1 MSHHDEP
8 DTVMHTDDQ
17 VARHLSRRTASV
29 LVAVGLFLAGIATT
43 GLFVVL
49 INRVDANRHS
59 NNLTRSEVTAIKA
72 LLAERK
78 NQRDDENAAV
88 QAQLDAQAR
97 VLCGVVNDFLAGA
110 RGPGQP
116 VLAKAFADLH
126 CAALAKTPPKSAPT
140 ASSSSSPRSSSAPA
154 AATKPKPKPQPQPSG
169 TSTTPPSQA
178 GGPPPGLP
186 TPPIPPLGL
195 PLLTPVCNVIP
206 LLC

>member
-1 MSHHDEP
+1 MNHHDEP
-8 DTVMHTDDQ
+8 DVVMHTDDK
-17 VARHLSRRTASV
+17 VAPGISRRTANV
-29 LVAVGLFLAGIATT
+29 LVAVGLLGALLGSA
-43 GLFVVL
+43 GLFATL
-49 INRVDANRHS
+49 IGRVDANRHS
-59 NNLTRSEVTAIKA
+59 TNLTRSEVQGIKD
-72 LLAERK
+72 LLAERTT
-78 NQRDDENAAV
+78 QRDAEARAV

-110 RGPGQP
+110 RGPGQS

-140 ASSSSSPRSSSAPA
+140 GSSSSSPRSSRAPA
-154 AATKPKPKPQPQPSG
+154 AATKPKPKPQPAG

-178 GGPPPGLP
+178 GGPPTGVP
-186 TPPIPPLGL
+186 TPPAPPLGL